1 MNIEELAKEIKEQYK
16 ILKENKYNEYNW
28 FRGKYSKASCIRLI
42 DLLRQELLNM
52 KYDIKNGG
60 RK

>member
-1 MNIEELAKEIKEQYK
+1 MNIEELAKKINKEYK
-16 ILKENKYNEYNW
+16 TLKNNKYNEWNLQ
-28 FRGKYSKASCIRLI
+28 RGTGSKASCIRLI
-42 DLLRQELLNM
+42 DLLRQELLDM